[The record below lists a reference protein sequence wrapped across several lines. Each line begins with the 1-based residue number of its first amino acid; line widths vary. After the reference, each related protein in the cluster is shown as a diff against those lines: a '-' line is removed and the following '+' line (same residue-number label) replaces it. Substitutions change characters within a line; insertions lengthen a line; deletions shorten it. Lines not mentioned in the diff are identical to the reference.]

1 MSKPAKYVAKG
12 ATVEAVEV
20 GEANLDRLVEQ
31 HSGTAYDSARQ
42 PGLRYAVLNGPGGSY
57 RIQPGCTLVTR
68 DGLVHEV
75 FCSREDFDK
84 AYERP

>member
-1 MSKPAKYVAKG
+1 MSRPAKYVAKG

-20 GEANLDRLVEQ
+20 SKSNLDDLVEK
-31 HSGTAYDSARQ
+31 HNGTAYDSARE

-57 RIQPGCTLVTR
+57 RIQPGCMLVTR
-68 DGLVHEV
+68 DNLVHEV
-75 FCSREDFDK
+75 FCSREDFDA